1 MTICVT
7 KISIETKI
15 IAVEAYLTGTDSKAA
30 VRNRY
35 HIARQL
41 FSVLVAIYEEYG
53 RQGLLNPPK
62 VTDKFRVD
70 LVK

>member
-1 MTICVT
+1 MTFTPKVETNFWGFLMT

-15 IAVEAYLTGTDSKAA
+15 IAVEAYLTGTDSKLA

-35 HIARQL
+35 HIAGQL

-53 RQGLLNPPK
+53 R
-62 VTDKFRVD
+62 
-70 LVK
+70 